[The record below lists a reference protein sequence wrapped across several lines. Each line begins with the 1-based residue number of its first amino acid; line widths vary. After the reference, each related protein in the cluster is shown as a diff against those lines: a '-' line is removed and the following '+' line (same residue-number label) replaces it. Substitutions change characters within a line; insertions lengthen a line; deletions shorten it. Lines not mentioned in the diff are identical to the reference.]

1 MTKDSKIRA
10 LSQEI
15 FVPLSSL
22 SHHAPLQA
30 QIAIAIR
37 AFRSPQRPAAR
48 QRRSPRL
55 SFPSALTGA
64 CPFTFAKKCP
74 FTFTKFPS
82 SVNSRAPARHI
93 TPLRTETGSLS
104 VTLYTPPPSPR
115 TSPLAART
123 GLPAPAPW
131 PRRGRRVRSVRSRAA
146 FPSRRIPW

>member
-1 MTKDSKIRA
+1 MSFFTSRTKDSKIRA

-22 SHHAPLQA
+22 SHHSPLQA

-37 AFRSPQRPAAR
+37 DFRSPQRPAAR

-55 SFPSALTGA
+55 SFPSSLTEA
-64 CPFTFAKKCP
+64 CP

-82 SVNSRAPARHI
+82 SVNSLAPARHI

-115 TSPLAART
+115 TAPLVART

-131 PRRGRRVRSVRSRAA
+131 PRRGRRVRSVHSRAA